1 MSKFNYSEKDWLEY
15 SIADL
20 ETAKYTLE
28 NSDNYHISVFH
39 SQQAI
44 EKILKR
50 KYIIEDKQFEF
61 THDINLLFRRLIND
75 ASSNEDNKIFD
86 KLSIV
91 MELFSASKY
100 PSGDRITREDAQLAF
115 SIAKEMVSLF
125 R

>member
-20 ETAKYTLE
+20 ETAKSILE

-50 KYIIEDKQFEF
+50 KYIIKGQTFDF
-61 THDINLLFRRLIND
+61 THDINLLFRRLIVD

-100 PSGDRITREDAQLAF
+100 PSGDRITQEDAQLAF